1 MKKVLK
7 IWLVIA
13 MMLSIGYQSIFSSY
27 ATQTEKIKSL
37 QVVDHQLKLIF
48 VDSTMSSDDFTFAIG
63 EKDSTEP
70 TTYDTLAN
78 QYVENEKNY
87 TLYMKASDGTV
98 ETYDFDTIAPK
109 PQITKE
115 FALENDIYT
124 KATIHVEAEDAI
136 SFKVMKDS
144 NIVAEFDKSTF
155 EVTDPKVN
163 KIIAVDQ
170 FGNQTSIDINL
181 SAIHTTKDVL
191 EMTMSPTT
199 GYSKSVKASIKE
211 VKDCVYGFALK
222 ENVKDIHFDSTREFE
237 ITVNGTY
244 VFAIK
249 NTKTDIVTKVEE
261 NITNIDRE
269 EPIVGVATLSS
280 TPSID
285 NENINKLGYAP
296 FHENVLQVKV
306 PITDS
311 ISGIDAANTKLILK
325 KNDKI
330 VKTYDMFSMEKGQF
344 IFHIDVKDELVS
356 MYLSTQDNLGNLV
369 KEEKLKYQ
377 INSKVMT
384 SPILLDTN
392 VPTITNEQI
401 NVDVKTIDKKDWIR
415 KNATLTYS
423 VSDIVEKTT
432 CSGIQSIQTKVNG
445 VEKTVD
451 VKTDKKVE
459 NQTISIQ
466 TDNYKANNDGS
477 FEITIIVVDNA
488 GNETTFTRNIYLD
501 IIAPAFASKP
511 YVIEDGKI
519 TLYAS
524 DNVDDSSELLYSND
538 GVNFQTSHQS
548 SLQIMKLIHL

>member
-1 MKKVLK
+1 
-7 IWLVIA
+7 